1 MKVSVKHYK
10 GVKQTKLWDFHTDIE
25 AEKENVENNSL
36 LKHVP
41 EGRPGPTQDCHH
53 IAED

>member
-10 GVKQTKLWDFHTDIE
+10 GVKQMELWDFHTDTE
-25 AEKENVENNSL
+25 TEKENVENNSL

-41 EGRPGPTQDCHH
+41 EGRPGTGLSSHC
-53 IAED
+53 